1 MPQSLSRPFQRA
13 LVKLYQVHIIWH
25 LDWCNFCLKKFE
37 KNCEVILARSLTQVS
52 ENTPKIIS
60 IGPRITE
67 KLPFKK
73 LKILSFLAPFIS
85 KIKTADIFNFLSV
98 KYFSVSENLTYKS
111 QLLLKLRAV
120 ELAISF
126 LSLSLRS
133 S

>member
-1 MPQSLSRPFQRA
+1 MYYGETA
-13 LVKLYQVHIIWH
+13 L
-25 LDWCNFCLKKFE
+25 
-37 KNCEVILARSLTQVS
+37 
-52 ENTPKIIS
+52 
-60 IGPRITE
+60 
-67 KLPFKK
+67 KK
-73 LKILSFLAPFIS
+73 LKILFFLAPFIS

-98 KYFSVSENLTYKS
+98 KYFSVSEHLTYKS